1 MEITKEQWDQ
11 LVNQV
16 NGFQT
21 KIEELTN
28 QNAALKTANEQKQA
42 EYETKQAEY
51 ETKLNEWQTK
61 LNDQQRTLDT
71 LAAAKNEN
79 KAGAQPKAAHKT
91 VRFDPVKEEYV
102 FDE

>member
-42 EYETKQAEY
+42 EYETKQAE
-51 ETKLNEWQTK
+51 WQTK

>member
-1 MEITKEQWDQ
+1 MEITKEQWDK

-28 QNAALKTANEQKQA
+28 QNAALKTASEQKQA
-42 EYETKQAEY
+42 EYEN
-51 ETKLNEWQTK
+51 KLNEWQTK
-61 LNDQQRTLDT
+61 LNDQQTTIDT
-71 LAAAKNEN
+71 LAAAKGEN
-79 KAGAQPKAAHKT
+79 KTGGQPKAKHKT
-91 VRFDPVKEEYV
+91 VRFDPIADKYV

>member
-28 QNAALKTANEQKQA
+28 QNAALKTANEQ
-42 EYETKQAEY
+42 KQAEY

>member
-1 MEITKEQWDQ
+1 MEITKEQWDE

-28 QNAALKTANEQKQA
+28 QNAALKTASEQKQA
-42 EYETKQAEY
+42 EYES
-51 ETKLNEWQTK
+51 KLNEWQTK
-61 LNDQQRTLDT
+61 INDQQTTIDT

-79 KAGAQPKAAHKT
+79 KTGAQPKAAHKT
-91 VRFDPVKEEYV
+91 VRFDPVADKYV

>member
-1 MEITKEQWDQ
+1 MEITKEQWDE

-28 QNAALKTANEQKQA
+28 QNAALKTASEQKQA
-42 EYETKQAEY
+42 EYEN
-51 ETKLNEWQTK
+51 KLNEWQTK
-61 LNDQQRTLDT
+61 INDQQTTIDT

-79 KAGAQPKAAHKT
+79 KTGAQPKAAHKT
-91 VRFDPVKEEYV
+91 VRFDPVADKYV